1 MKNHILL
8 SILLALSTLPAQ
20 AEEAATEFNPRLAI
34 DHKAYIDEARAHLLK
49 ERSEMVAEN
58 LAFSSLG
65 YQYQTMP
72 ATTVECDA
80 KGCRI
85 VPAAPFQERLTVSF
99 TVLDSK
105 RQEMIDGVNNEVH
118 DMIVVQFPTPRMPGW
133 YINKGTSMA
142 PIPEAPKK

>member
-1 MKNHILL
+1 MKNRILL
-8 SILLALSTLPAQ
+8 SILIALSYLPAQ
-20 AEEAATEFNPRLAI
+20 AEEAATEFKPRLAI
-34 DHKAYIDEARAHLLK
+34 DHKAYVDEALAHLLK
-49 ERSEMVAEN
+49 ERPDVVAEN

-72 ATTVECDA
+72 GTTVECDA

-85 VPAAPFQERLTVSF
+85 LPAAPFQERLTVSF

-105 RQEMIDGVNNEVH
+105 RQEMIDGMNNEVH

-133 YINKGTSMA
+133 FINKGTSSSV
-142 PIPEAPKK
+142 IQEAPKK